1 MMGAQENV
9 DLVRR
14 GYAAFSSG
22 DMATLSGLFA
32 DDAVWTVSGT
42 SRLSGPKHGRD
53 AVLGFFGETMALSGG
68 TFRVSLLDLQGGEER
83 VYALQHLHAER
94 DGKVLDQNAVNV
106 FTVVDGKVERVDD
119 YSSDPAAAAEFWD

>member
-9 DLVRR
+9 DVVRR

-32 DDAVWTVSGT
+32 DDVVWTVFGT
-42 SRLSGPKHGRD
+42 GRLSGPKNGRD

-68 TFRVSLLDLQGGEER
+68 TFRVSVLDIQGGEER
-83 VYALQHLHAER
+83 VFALHHLHAER

-106 FTVVDGKVERVDD
+106 FTVVDGKVATVDD
-119 YSSDPAAAAEFWD
+119 YSGDTRATAQFWD